1 MLLPLSRIWSSF
13 ATTLLPSAVI
23 SLRTET
29 RGRDGQNRNSL
40 RAGRLGWERK
50 EKNALD
56 RSRSDARRRV
66 EAAFGLTRVATHY
79 STTSSSTML
88 TYTSNPL
95 SVPTISLSDFIMIQM
110 RDPTHRSTSSEGSSW
125 LGFVAIA
132 FVGRAAMFAS
142 LHVNVCVRVALS
154 ANAASGW
161 TNGACECEDGAQG
174 FSGAANW
181 RSFASARNFDF
192 FFSPTLVRRF
202 ATVGCATID
211 RVTLRG
217 VLASSSMCC
226 CRIESGSSGLSLVSP
241 RLSHAAPAPAPAA
254 APTLHASNPASSSDL
269 FSCFPMNTSRDVR
282 ASPSSHGRSGM
293 PSKSA
298 CTPWNT

>member
-1 MLLPLSRIWSSF
+1 MCSLLVKQRLFLSGLTTRDQQSDVVAVEQDLVEFRDHLAPLGGHLTANGDAGTGRSESKLASRG
-13 ATTLLPSAVI
+13 
-23 SLRTET
+23 ET
-29 RGRDGQNRNSL
+29 
-40 RAGRLGWERK
+40 LGWERK

-125 LGFVAIA
+125 LGFVAMA

-174 FSGAANW
+174 FFGSAIW
-181 RSFASARNFDF
+181 RSFAGALHFDF
-192 FFSPTLVRRF
+192 FFSLNAWSAVSRGPVRDNR
-202 ATVGCATID
+202 
-211 RVTLRG
+211 
-217 VLASSSMCC
+217 
-226 CRIESGSSGLSLVSP
+226 
-241 RLSHAAPAPAPAA
+241 
-254 APTLHASNPASSSDL
+254 SSD
-269 FSCFPMNTSRDVR
+269 SSRR
-282 ASPSSHGRSGM
+282 AS
-293 PSKSA
+293 
-298 CTPWNT
+298 